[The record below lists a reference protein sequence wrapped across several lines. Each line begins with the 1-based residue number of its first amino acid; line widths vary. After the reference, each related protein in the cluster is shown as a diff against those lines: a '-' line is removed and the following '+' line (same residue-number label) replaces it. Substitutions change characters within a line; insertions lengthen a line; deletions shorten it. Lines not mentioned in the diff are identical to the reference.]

1 MASAAAALTG
11 AAMRRPGPGLPQQG
25 PQNGTYAT
33 AAPSISEGSRS
44 RGPALRGMQVN
55 HRRLDLCM
63 TQQRANGLDVH
74 LGLQEVG
81 CKNECR
87 KVCDITRFVSP
98 N

>member
-1 MASAAAALTG
+1 
-11 AAMRRPGPGLPQQG
+11 
-25 PQNGTYAT
+25 
-33 AAPSISEGSRS
+33 
-44 RGPALRGMQVN
+44 
-55 HRRLDLCM
+55 M